1 MYNKFSM
8 ISRLRPHLHT
18 VILCICWYII
28 SSLASQVT
36 KKILTLCPLPLF
48 LGEFQ
53 FIYTAFLAAISC
65 QIAYVNPQFHNIF
78 PKGTFPDYDNT
89 AKYNKYNKRV
99 FLPAITK
106 PSKHII
112 ETVLPLG
119 LFQFVGKYF
128 GHTATSLVPVSTVA
142 SIKTLSP
149 LFILMFQKLLRIKT
163 LTIDKSLAFSLTSLV
178 LGVWIIVNE
187 DGKNHKKRTASNAG
201 FSTYGIICAIISMFI
216 FVGQN
221 IYGKS
226 VFTFK
231 STPLTELPQSHNLHR
246 EESPLPMYEKPRE
259 TTPNNFHS
267 VKPKKYDKLTL
278 MIYISS
284 VGFMLSFGWFITLE
298 LPTIWRYISYGEG
311 SEFIQEIPW
320 KLFFLNGTF
329 HFIQAMI
336 TFHLLGEV
344 STLTYSIANLM
355 KRIAIISVSWLFI
368 GGPITLLQ
376 ILGLL
381 INTIGLFLY
390 EKCSNGKKLQQQ
402 KLRPE

>member
-1 MYNKFSM
+1 MF
-8 ISRLRPHLHT
+8 SRLRPHLHT

-36 KKILTLCPLPLF
+36 KKVLTLCPLPLF

-53 FIYTAFLAAISC
+53 FIYTALLAALSC
-65 QIAYVNPQFHNIF
+65 QIAYMSPTFRHIF
-78 PKGTFPDYDNT
+78 PQGTFPNYDNH
-89 AKYNKYNKRV
+89 AKYNMHKKLDI
-99 FLPAITK
+99 FPAITK
-106 PSKHII
+106 PTKHII

-128 GHTATSLVPVSTVA
+128 GHKATSLVPVSTVA

-149 LFILMFQKLLRIKT
+149 VFILIFQKLLRIKT
-163 LTIDKSLAFSLTSLV
+163 LKIDKSLAFSLASLV

-187 DGKNHKKRTASNAG
+187 DTKNHKKRTASKTG
-201 FSTYGIICAIISMFI
+201 YSTYGTICAIISMFI

-231 STPLTELPQSHNLHR
+231 STPISKFTQESHLHR
-246 EESPLPMYEKPRE
+246 EESPLPIYTEQKDSQ
-259 TTPNNFHS
+259 NFHS

-284 VGFMLSFGWFITLE
+284 VGFLLSFGWFITLE
-298 LPTIWRYISYGEG
+298 FPLIWKYITQDDNSDCIE
-311 SEFIQEIPW
+311 SIPW

-355 KRIAIISVSWLFI
+355 KRIAIISVSWVFV
-368 GGPITLLQ
+368 GGPITFLQ
-376 ILGLL
+376 IFGLL
-381 INTIGLFLY
+381 INTLGLFLY
-390 EKCSNGKKLQQQ
+390 EKCSNRKKRE

>member
-1 MYNKFSM
+1 MKVFA
-8 ISRLRPHLHT
+8 RLRPHIHI
-18 VILCICWYII
+18 VILCACWYII

-36 KKILTLCPLPLF
+36 KKILTVCPLPLF

-53 FIYTAFLAAISC
+53 FVYTALLAAISC
-65 QIAYVNPQFHNIF
+65 QIAFMFPTFRHIF
-78 PKGTFPDYDNT
+78 PKGTFPDYDNI
-89 AKYNKYNKRV
+89 KQNRLNHQNI
-99 FLPAITK
+99 LPAITK
-106 PSKHII
+106 PTRHVI

-119 LFQFVGKYF
+119 LFQFIGKYF

-149 LFILMFQKLLRIKT
+149 LFILMFQKMLRIKT
-163 LTIDKSLAFSLTSLV
+163 LQIDKALSFSLTALV

-187 DGKNHKKRTASNAG
+187 DSKNHKKRSGSNKG
-201 FSTYGIICAIISMFI
+201 YSTYGILCAIISMFI

-231 STPLTELPQSHNLHR
+231 SSPVSKLQQDSQLYR
-246 EESPLPMYEKPRE
+246 EESPLPIYSEE
-259 TTPNNFHS
+259 SNSNNFPS

-278 MIYISS
+278 MIYIST
-284 VGFMLSFGWFITLE
+284 VGFMLSFCWFITLE
-298 LPTIWRYISYGEG
+298 LPIIWNHVYYGIG
-311 SEFIQEIPW
+311 SDSIETIPW
-320 KLFFLNGTF
+320 ILFIVNGTF

-355 KRIAIISVSWLFI
+355 KRIAIISVSWVFV
-368 GGPITLLQ
+368 GGPITLMQ
-376 ILGLL
+376 IFGLI
-381 INTIGLFLY
+381 INTVGLFLY
-390 EKCSNGKKLQQQ
+390 EQCSNGKKSQK